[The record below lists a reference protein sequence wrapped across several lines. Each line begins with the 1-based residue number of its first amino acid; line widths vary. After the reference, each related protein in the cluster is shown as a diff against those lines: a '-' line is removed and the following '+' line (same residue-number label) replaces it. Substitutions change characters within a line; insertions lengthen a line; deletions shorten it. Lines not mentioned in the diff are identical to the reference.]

1 MSRLAPLAPMSRLC
15 HQFREDHFRKANLG
29 SDTRKGQ
36 PMTSAFRSCSSTM
49 RLLGCAA
56 LLTFGLLGPQGAIS
70 QQLPQGGGW
79 GAGLSI
85 DPEPAEGPAN
95 TTVIKRTFSDTPGSA
110 KAPAGMARIRL
121 VAMLTADGQYI
132 DRGVVWRIFTD
143 PGNHEVAPTLL
154 ETHDKAS
161 PTLELKPGNYIV
173 NAAFGRAHLTR
184 RLSIPAGDAGTE
196 KFVINAGGLR
206 VQALVSNRNVAAN
219 TVYFDIYDGERNQ
232 LGERNLVMSSAKPGV
247 IIRLNAGIYHI
258 VSTYGDSNAK
268 VATDVTV
275 EAGKL
280 TEATLTHAAAKV
292 TLRLVNRP
300 GGDAQPST
308 QWTIE
313 TLDGELVKRSI
324 GALPTHILAPGT
336 YKVTATHSGRA
347 YEQEFQVEDGK
358 MARVEVVMQ

>member
-1 MSRLAPLAPMSRLC
+1 
-15 HQFREDHFRKANLG
+15 
-29 SDTRKGQ
+29 
-36 PMTSAFRSCSSTM
+36 MTSVFRSCFSTIR
-49 RLLGCAA
+49 RLVCAA
-56 LLTFGLLGPQGAIS
+56 CLISGLIGPQAALG
-70 QQLPQGGGW
+70 QQVSQGGGW
-79 GAGLSI
+79 GAGLSL
-85 DPEPAEGPAN
+85 DPEPSESPGN
-95 TTVIKRTFSDTPGSA
+95 TTVIKRTFSDTPGNA
-110 KAPAGMARIRL
+110 DAPAGTARIRL

-132 DRGVVWRIFTD
+132 DRGVVWRIFAD
-143 PGNHEVAPTLL
+143 PGNHEVTPTLL

-161 PTLELKPGNYIV
+161 PSLELKPGNYII

-184 RLSIPAGDAGTE
+184 YLSVAAGDAGTE

-206 VQALVSNRNVAAN
+206 VQALISNKNAAAN
-219 TVYFDIYDGERNQ
+219 TTYFDIYEGERNQ
-232 LGERNLVMSSAKPGV
+232 LGERNLVMSSAAPGV
-247 IIRLNAGIYHI
+247 VIRLNAGIYHI

-268 VATDVTV
+268 VAADVTV

-280 TEATLTHAAAKV
+280 TEAALTHAAAKV

-313 TLDGELVKRSI
+313 TLDGEVIKRSI

-336 YKVTATHSGRA
+336 YKVTASHSGRA

-358 MARVEVVMQ
+358 MARIEVVMQ